1 MPELT
6 DSDRDLIKRAR
17 KLAGLADEAALRK
30 HAGEPDSVL
39 FAYIRVFGEAKHLL
53 AELAGRLERSGS

>member
-17 KLAGLADEAALRK
+17 DLAGLADEAVLRQY
-30 HAGEPDSVL
+30 ADEPDSVL
-39 FAYIRVFGEAKHLL
+39 FAYIRVFNRAKPVLKEL
-53 AELAGRLERSGS
+53 AERLEQLGS

>member
-6 DSDRDLIKRAR
+6 DSDRDLIERAR
-17 KLAGLADEAALRK
+17 KLADIGNEAALRQ

-53 AELAGRLERSGS
+53 GELAGRLEQLGS